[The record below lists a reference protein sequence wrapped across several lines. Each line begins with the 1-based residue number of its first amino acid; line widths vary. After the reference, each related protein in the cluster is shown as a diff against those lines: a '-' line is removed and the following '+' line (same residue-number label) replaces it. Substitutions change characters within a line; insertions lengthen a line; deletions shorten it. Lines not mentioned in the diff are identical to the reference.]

1 MNKTNK
7 KNANDELGTLFPKDQ
22 YFISISVGKYE
33 DDERDIKLSLGSI
46 VNSNEMCVL
55 CFETGKTYVI
65 EWNKVIELAIAAGIA
80 KEDE

>member
-22 YFISISVGKYE
+22 YFISVSVGKYE
-33 DDERDIKLSLGSI
+33 DAKRGIRLSLGSI

-65 EWNKVIELAIAAGIA
+65 EWNKVIELAIAAGIGD
-80 KEDE
+80 EDE